1 MEKEENLNQENIE
14 SEISNENNETDNK
27 SDDNKEENK
36 VVEEEKELTPEE
48 RIKELEDKLART
60 FAEMENQRRRF
71 EKEKDDAY
79 EYGGFAFAKE
89 ALNLIDNLARS
100 KLILESD
107 DALKDTEA
115 LKKTLEHF
123 DIINKDLI
131 SIFTKNNIKPI
142 DCLNKKLDPNLHQ
155 AMMEIEDDKKEPG
168 TIVQE
173 VQKGFMIKDRLLR
186 PSLVGVSKK
195 TEKKELTPEERIK
208 ELEDKLARTFAEM
221 ENQRRRFE
229 KEKDDAYE
237 YGGFAFAKEALN
249 LIDNLARSKLILES
263 DDALKDTEALK
274 KTLEHFDIINKD
286 LISIFTKNNIK
297 PIDCLNKKLDPNLH
311 QAMMEI
317 EDDQKEPGT
326 IVQEVQKGFMI
337 KDRLLRPSL
346 VGVSKK
352 TEKKEE
358 KSEENKENLNK

>member
-14 SEISNENNETDNK
+14 TETSKENNEANKK
-27 SDDNKEENK
+27 SDNSDNSKEENK
-36 VVEEEKELTPEE
+36 V
-48 RIKELEDKLART
+48 LE
-60 FAEMENQRRRF
+60 
-71 EKEKDDAY
+71 
-79 EYGGFAFAKE
+79 
-89 ALNLIDNLARS
+89 
-100 KLILESD
+100 
-107 DALKDTEA
+107 
-115 LKKTLEHF
+115 
-123 DIINKDLI
+123 
-131 SIFTKNNIKPI
+131 
-142 DCLNKKLDPNLHQ
+142 
-155 AMMEIEDDKKEPG
+155 
-168 TIVQE
+168 
-173 VQKGFMIKDRLLR
+173 
-186 PSLVGVSKK
+186 
-195 TEKKELTPEERIK
+195 EKKELTPEERIK

-249 LIDNLARSKLILES
+249 LIDNFARSKLILES